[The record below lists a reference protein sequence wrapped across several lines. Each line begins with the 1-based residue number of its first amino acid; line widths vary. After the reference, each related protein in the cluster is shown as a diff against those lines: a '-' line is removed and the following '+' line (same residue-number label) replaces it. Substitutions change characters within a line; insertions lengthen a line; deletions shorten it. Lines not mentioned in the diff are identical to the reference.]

1 MGCRARRILSRV
13 AGLRLGSDRRRR
25 QPGRFDA
32 GLLAEMKGGW
42 KEWPLVNSS
51 PEVELIAL
59 GVTAKALEAVAAQ
72 MHRET
77 EGIAGSGGVVNRA
90 RASKLLRASRGRLE
104 AEQPEDVFHR
114 DEGPESP
121 VVDARHQSVPGEVG
135 GESASFFAS
144 SRRARGA
151 R

>member
-1 MGCRARRILSRV
+1 MGLPRSVCGRE
-13 AGLRLGSDRRRR
+13 
-25 QPGRFDA
+25 PGRLDA
-32 GLLAEMKGGW
+32 GLLAE
-42 KEWPLVNSS
+42 KERGRKEGAFVNLS

-59 GVTAKALEAVAAQ
+59 GVTVKALEAWTTQ

-77 EGIAGSGGVVNRA
+77 EGIVRSGGIVNGTRA
-90 RASKLLRASRGRLE
+90 AKLLRASRGRLE
-104 AEQPEDVFHR
+104 AEQPEDIFHR

-121 VVDARHQSVPGEVG
+121 VVDARHQSASGEVG
-135 GESASFFAS
+135 VESASFFAS